1 MSIIIKG
8 GTIVTP
14 SKSFIS
20 DIRVEGEIIAEIGE
34 NLEDDSAEIIDA
46 SRCLV
51 FPGFIDSH
59 THLDLDTGYTNTA
72 DNFKTG
78 TAAAI
83 RGGTTTILDFATQN
97 KGETLC
103 EALNNWHNLAE
114 GVSSCDYGFHMAI
127 TDWNQDVKNEL
138 QTMCKKGIT
147 SFKAYMA
154 YDNLRINDGEV
165 YEILN
170 CLKEYNAILGV
181 HCENGDLVNTM
192 VKEELRLGNT
202 SPSAHPLSRPNMV
215 EAEAVSRFIDI
226 AYLAK
231 APIYI
236 VHLST
241 KEALDVV
248 LRARKRGQKVYVE
261 TCPQYLLLDDSLYL
275 KEGFESAK
283 YVLSPPLRKKDDIE
297 RLWQA
302 LISKDIDIIG
312 TDHCSFNFKGQK
324 DHGINDFSKIPNGIP
339 GIEHR
344 PILMYTYG
352 VDRGKITKEQ
362 MCSLLSENIAKMFG
376 MYPRKGTLQVGSDA
390 DIVIWDAVTQR
401 IISVDNQ
408 KHNVDYT
415 PYEGFKT
422 IGYAKDV
429 FLRGSHIVE
438 DGNVIKQNFGKFIK
452 RGGTNV

>member
-14 SKSFIS
+14 SKSYIS
-20 DIRVEGEIIAEIGE
+20 DIKIDGEIIVNIGE
-34 NLEDDSAEIIDA
+34 HLQDDKAKIVDA
-46 SRCLV
+46 KGCLV

-59 THLDLDTGYTNTA
+59 THLDLDTGYTRTA

-78 TAAAI
+78 TTAAI
-83 RGGTTTILDFATQN
+83 KGGTTTILDFATQN
-97 KGETLC
+97 KGETLS
-103 EALNNWHNLAE
+103 EACNNWHNLAA

-127 TDWNQDVKNEL
+127 TDWNENVKNEI
-138 QTMCKKGIT
+138 QTMCQQGIT

-154 YDNLRINDGEV
+154 YDNLRINDGEI
-165 YEILN
+165 YEILK

-192 VKEELRLGNT
+192 VKEQLSNGNT
-202 SPSAHPLSRPNMV
+202 TPAAHPLSRPNMV

-241 KEALDVV
+241 KESLDVV
-248 LRARKRGQKVYVE
+248 LKARKRGQKVYIE

-275 KEGFESAK
+275 AEDFESAK
-283 YVLSPPLRKKDDIE
+283 YVLSPPLRKSDDIE

-302 LISKDIDIIG
+302 LFAEDIDIIG
-312 TDHCSFNFKGQK
+312 TDHCSFNLKGQK
-324 DHGINDFSKIPNGIP
+324 EHGINDFSKIPSGIP

-352 VDRGKITKEQ
+352 VDSGKITKEQ
-362 MCSLLSENIAKMFG
+362 MCSLLSENTAKMFG
-376 MYPRKGTLQVGSDA
+376 MYPRKGTLQVRSDA
-390 DIVIWDAVTQR
+390 DIVIWDTLR
-401 IISVDNQ
+401 PGIISVDNQ
-408 KHNVDYT
+408 KQNVDYT

-422 IGYAKDV
+422 IGYAKEI

-438 DGNVIKQNFGKFIK
+438 DGNIINENLGKFIK

>member
-14 SKSFIS
+14 SKSYIS
-20 DIRVEGEIIAEIGE
+20 DIKIEGEIIDSIGE
-34 NLEDDSAEIIDA
+34 NLEDDKSQIIDA
-46 SRCLV
+46 TGHLV

-59 THLDLDTGYTNTA
+59 THLDLDTGYTRTA

-83 RGGTTTILDFATQN
+83 IGGTTTILDFATQN
-97 KGETLC
+97 KGETLS
-103 EALNNWHNLAE
+103 EALNNWHKLAE
-114 GVSSCDYGFHMAI
+114 NVSSCDYGFHMAI
-127 TDWNQDVKNEL
+127 TEWNEDVKNEIE
-138 QTMCKKGIT
+138 TMCIKGIT

-154 YDNLRINDGEV
+154 YDNLRINDGDI
-165 YEILN
+165 YDILK
-170 CLKEYNAILGV
+170 CLKKHNSILGV

-192 VKEELRLGNT
+192 IKEQLQSGNT
-202 SPSAHPLSRPNMV
+202 SPAAHPLSRPNMV

-226 AYLAK
+226 AYLAG

-241 KEALDVV
+241 KEALEVV
-248 LRARKRGQKVYVE
+248 LKARRRGQEVYIE

-275 KEGFESAK
+275 GKDFESAK
-283 YVLSPPLRKKDDIE
+283 YVLSPPLRKRDDIE

-302 LISKDIDIIG
+302 LMEEDIDIIG
-312 TDHCSFNFKGQK
+312 TDHCSFNLKGQK
-324 DHGINDFSKIPNGIP
+324 EHGINDFSKIPSGIP

-352 VDRGKITKEQ
+352 VTKGRISKEQ

-390 DIVIWDAVTQR
+390 DIVIWDTLCPGS
-401 IISVDNQ
+401 ISADNQ
-408 KHNVDYT
+408 KQNVDYT

-422 IGYAKDV
+422 IGYAKQV
-429 FLRGSHIVE
+429 ILRGESVVE
-438 DGNVIKQNFGKFIK
+438 NGNIINENLGKYIK
-452 RGGTNV
+452 RGGSNV

>member
-14 SKSFIS
+14 SKSYIS
-20 DIRVEGEIIAEIGE
+20 DIKIEGEIIVNIGE
-34 NLEDDSAEIIDA
+34 DLQDNKAKIVDA
-46 SRCLV
+46 KGCLV

-59 THLDLDTGYTNTA
+59 THLDLDTGYTRTA

-83 RGGTTTILDFATQN
+83 MGGTTTILDFATQN
-97 KGETLC
+97 KGETLS
-103 EALNNWHNLAE
+103 EGLNNWHKLAK

-127 TDWNQDVKNEL
+127 TDWNEDVKNEL
-138 QTMCKKGIT
+138 QTMCQQGIT

-154 YDNLRINDGEV
+154 YDNLRINDGEI
-165 YEILN
+165 YEILK

-192 VKEELRLGNT
+192 VNEQLSSGNT
-202 SPSAHPLSRPNMV
+202 TPSAHPLSRPNMV

-226 AYLAK
+226 AYLAG

-241 KEALDVV
+241 KESLDVV
-248 LRARKRGQKVYVE
+248 LKARKRGQSVYIE

-275 KEGFESAK
+275 GEDFESAK
-283 YVLSPPLRKKDDIE
+283 YVLSPPLRKSDDIE

-302 LISKDIDIIG
+302 LNNGDIDIVG
-312 TDHCSFNFKGQK
+312 TDHCSFNLKGQK
-324 DHGINDFSKIPNGIP
+324 EHGINDFSKIPSGLP

-344 PILMYTYG
+344 PILIYSYG
-352 VDRGKITKEQ
+352 VDKGRITKEQ
-362 MCSLLSENIAKMFG
+362 MCSMLSENTSRMFG

-390 DIVIWDAVTQR
+390 DIVIWDESR
-401 IISVDNQ
+401 EGFISVDNQ
-408 KHNVDYT
+408 MQNVDYT

-422 IGYAKDV
+422 IGYAKQV
-429 FLRGSHIVE
+429 FLRGNHIVR
-438 DGNVIKQNFGKFIK
+438 DGNIISENLGKYIE
-452 RGGTNV
+452 RGGINV

>member
-14 SKSFIS
+14 SKSYIS
-20 DIRVEGEIIAEIGE
+20 DIKIEGEIIVNIGE
-34 NLEDDSAEIIDA
+34 DLQDDKAKIVDA
-46 SRCLV
+46 KGCLV

-59 THLDLDTGYTNTA
+59 THLDLDTGYTRTA

-83 RGGTTTILDFATQN
+83 IGGTTTILDFATQN
-97 KGETLC
+97 KGETLS
-103 EALNNWHNLAE
+103 EAFNNWHNLAK

-127 TDWNQDVKNEL
+127 TDWNKDVKNEI
-138 QTMCKKGIT
+138 QTMCQQGIT

-154 YDNLRINDGEV
+154 YDNLRVNDGEI
-165 YEILN
+165 YEILK
-170 CLKEYNAILGV
+170 CLKKYNAILGV

-192 VKEELRLGNT
+192 VNEQLSSGNT
-202 SPSAHPLSRPNMV
+202 TPAAHPLSRPNMV

-226 AYLAK
+226 AYLAG

-241 KEALDVV
+241 KESLDVV
-248 LRARKRGQKVYVE
+248 LKARKRGQKVYIE

-275 KEGFESAK
+275 GEDFESAK

-302 LISKDIDIIG
+302 LQSGDIDIIG
-312 TDHCSFNFKGQK
+312 TDHCSFNLKGQK
-324 DHGINDFSKIPNGIP
+324 EHGINDFSKIPSGLP

-352 VDRGKITKEQ
+352 VDKDIITKEQ
-362 MCSLLSENIAKMFG
+362 MCSMLSENTAKMFG

-390 DIVIWDAVTQR
+390 DIVIWDTLRAGF
-401 IISVDNQ
+401 ISVDNQ
-408 KHNVDYT
+408 KQNVDYT

-422 IGYAKDV
+422 IGYAKQV
-429 FLRGSHIVE
+429 FLRGNHIVQ
-438 DGNVIKQNFGKFIK
+438 DGNIINENSGKYIK
-452 RGGTNV
+452 RGGNNV